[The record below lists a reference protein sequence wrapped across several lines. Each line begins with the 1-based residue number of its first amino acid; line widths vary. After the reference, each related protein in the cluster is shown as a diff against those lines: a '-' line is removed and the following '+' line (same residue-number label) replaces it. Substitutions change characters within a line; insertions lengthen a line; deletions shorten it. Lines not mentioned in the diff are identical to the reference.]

1 MVNKLGPNADSYK
14 LLKGT
19 LIVIIVSFF
28 GSNGWPP
35 GGIPDGDPKGLK
47 DPGTDPGP
55 PTAPVASLA

>member
-1 MVNKLGPNADSYK
+1 MVNKLGPNEDSYK

-35 GGIPDGDPKGLK
+35 GGIPEGPDSPLGLK
-47 DPGTDPGP
+47 EPGTDP
-55 PTAPVASLA
+55 ADPVASLA